1 MSRGKIA
8 LVVLGAFL
16 ALLGFAAMLGG
27 AGLVWAHETQ
37 RNDAGYY
44 WTGPHELSST
54 TGVIT
59 SDRVDLGSRAPG
71 DWTPFDDIG
80 DVRIDAA
87 TTDGSPMFVGIGPS
101 DAVDAYLNGVAH
113 DQLTDVD
120 RSPFRAQYDRH
131 DGQQSPAPPQ
141 GQSFWVA
148 STAGPGMQTL
158 TWDINSGDWKVVLM
172 HPDGSPAIDAQVSAG
187 IKTGVLLPIGLG
199 VSAFGVL
206 LMVLAAVF
214 LILGLRHVAAPATEE
229 EQAAAGTTAVAGV
242 AVTDAYPARLDGHL
256 DEPLSR
262 WLWLV
267 KWILLIP
274 HFFVL
279 VFLWLATIVLTF
291 VAGVAIL
298 FTGRYPRS
306 LFDFNVGVMRWTWR
320 VSFYAMSAFATDRY
334 PPFSLQ
340 PDPDYPADFHV
351 DYPEQLSRGLV
362 LVKWWL
368 LAIPHYL
375 IVAIFAGGWSWGT
388 SDDWRVMGSGGLI
401 AVVALI
407 AAVVVAV
414 RGRYPRELFH
424 FVMGLNRWCFRV
436 LAYVALMR
444 DEYPPF
450 RFDGGGTDPGSV
462 PAPPAPPTPPATDE
476 APDDRAKELIQ

>member
-16 ALLGFAAMLGG
+16 ALIGFAAMLGG

-59 SDRVDLGSRAPG
+59 SDRVDLGSRARG

-87 TTDGSPMFVGIGPS
+87 TTDGSPLFLGIGPS
-101 DAVDAYLNGVAH
+101 DAVDTYLTGVAH

-141 GQSFWVA
+141 GQGFWVA
-148 STAGPGMQTL
+148 SVAGPGMQSL
-158 TWDINSGDWKVVLM
+158 SWSIDSGDWMVVLM

-199 VSAFGVL
+199 VGAFGVL
-206 LMVLAAVF
+206 LMVLATVF
-214 LILGLRHVAAPATEE
+214 LILGLRHAAAPAS
-229 EQAAAGTTAVAGV
+229 EQEQVAAGTTAVGGV

-267 KWILLIP
+267 KWVLLIP

-279 VFLWLATIVLTF
+279 VFLWLATVVLTF
-291 VAGVAIL
+291 VAGVSIL

-320 VSFYAMSAFATDRY
+320 VSFYAMSAFGTDRY

-340 PDPDYPADFHV
+340 PDPDVPGRLPRRLPRAPV
-351 DYPEQLSRGLV
+351 PR
-362 LVKWWL
+362 
-368 LAIPHYL
+368 
-375 IVAIFAGGWSWGT
+375 AGAGQ
-388 SDDWRVMGSGGLI
+388 
-401 AVVALI
+401 
-407 AAVVVAV
+407 VVVAGDPALPGRGHLRRWLELGHAGRV
-414 RGRYPRELFH
+414 AGDGQRWSDRRRRPHRRRGRRRPGPVPPRAVPLRDGPQP
-424 FVMGLNRWCFRV
+424 VVLPGAGLRG
-436 LAYVALMR
+436 ADA
-444 DEYPPF
+444 
-450 RFDGGGTDPGSV
+450 
-462 PAPPAPPTPPATDE
+462 
-476 APDDRAKELIQ
+476 